1 MSLTKDSQKQ
11 SSKRGW
17 LRPFVEPL
25 RPIFK
30 EVLTVSFFAN
40 LLAVAV
46 PVFVLQV
53 YDRVVF
59 HSGLSTLQGLV
70 IGMIVVIAFDY
81 ILRQTR
87 AKILQNV
94 ALRID
99 ISVGRRLFEKVMAVP
114 LRTLESKPASHW
126 QLLFRDVE
134 NVRNTLSGATA
145 ILAADLPFAIMFLG
159 VVFII
164 AMPIAWVL
172 VLVFLVFLALAW
184 RSGNVVADAAEAE
197 KSKTISRDGFIAEL
211 IMGRTTIKALHM
223 AEHMRPLWEERQ
235 AETITKSIERGTQTD
250 RFVNAGHGLTMFT
263 TVVMTTVG
271 AVAIMNQELTIGG
284 LIAANMLSG
293 RLLGPLNQLVG
304 AWRAYATFL
313 QSVDRLGSMFSE
325 KEELQTSHVSLAR
338 PNGKITLEDVT
349 FRYAE
354 ANPAVING
362 IRLHI
367 SPTGITAV
375 MGPNASG
382 KTTLLKIILGLYSPT
397 SGRVLLDGADLAQS
411 SRHDLSRWMGYVP
424 QECVLFDGTIRDNIA
439 QSMPHASDEEIV
451 HAARIS
457 QAHTLIAKLPD
468 GYGTLVGEAGGLM
481 SGGARQ
487 RIAIAR
493 AVVHDPSVL
502 VMDEPSGSL
511 DQQAEEALRDSLT
524 ELSINRPVVIV
535 THSPILLQ
543 ACTHLVIMEAGKIR
557 ASGPTKKVMALLSA
571 QDANTEV
578 KVAQNSKS
586 HKKATDLPVK
596 ITKLSGPPP
605 NLPEASV
612 KSKSA
617 NGIPPQS
624 KTRRKNK
631 GEQPA

>member
-1 MSLTKDSQKQ
+1 MNFNMASQTKTRNRD
-11 SSKRGW
+11 W
-17 LRPFVEPL
+17 LMPFVEPL

-70 IGMIVVIAFDY
+70 IGMVVVVAFDY

-184 RSGNVVADAAEAE
+184 RSGNVVADAAEDE
-197 KSKTISRDGFIAEL
+197 KSKAISRDGFIAEL
-211 IMGRTTIKALHM
+211 IIGRTTIKALHM
-223 AEHMRPLWEERQ
+223 ADHMRPLWEKRQ
-235 AETITKSIERGTQTD
+235 AETIAKSIERGTQTD
-250 RFVNAGHGLTMFT
+250 QFVNAGHGLTMFT

-304 AWRAYATFL
+304 AWRSYATFL
-313 QSVDRLGSMFSE
+313 QSVDRLGSMFGE
-325 KEELQTSHVSLAR
+325 KEELQTSHVSLDR
-338 PNGKITLEDVT
+338 PNGEITLEDVT
-349 FRYAE
+349 FRYSE
-354 ANPAVING
+354 ANPAVIKG
-362 IRLHI
+362 VKLSIL
-367 SPTGITAV
+367 PTGMTAV
-375 MGPNASG
+375 MGPNGSG

-411 SRHDLSRWMGYVP
+411 SRQDLARWMGYVP

-439 QSMPHASDEEIV
+439 QGMPHANDEEIV
-451 HAARIS
+451 HAARTS
-457 QAHTLIAKLPD
+457 QAHSLIAKLPD
-468 GYGTLVGEAGGLM
+468 GYGTLVGEAGSLM

-493 AVVHDPSVL
+493 AVVNDPSVL

-511 DQQAEEALRDSLT
+511 DQQAEESLRDSLT
-524 ELSINRPVVIV
+524 ELAINRPVILV

-543 ACTHLVIMEAGKIR
+543 ACANLIIMEAGKIR
-557 ASGPTKKVMALLSA
+557 ASGPTKKVMALLAA
-571 QDANTEV
+571 QAKNKEV
-578 KVAQNSKS
+578 KVGQNSEDRKQTS
-586 HKKATDLPVK
+586 DVPIKL
-596 ITKLSGPPP
+596 TKLSGPPT
-605 NLPEASV
+605 NLQDISV
-612 KSKSA
+612 KSKSTTR
-617 NGIPPQS
+617 IPSHS
-624 KTRRKNK
+624 KTKGKNK
-631 GEQPA
+631 GEPPS